1 MGASST
7 IASVRRF
14 ASLPR
19 SDQRLVLEA
28 AIWLVGVAFGLQML
42 RFSVLRN
49 RLDRLAGPR
58 VASGHAREARARLAS
73 RVSWAITAA
82 ARLPL
87 LRPCLVRAL
96 SAEVMLRR
104 RGIDARFHVGAK
116 RPRGGESLEAH
127 AWLELDGQTIVGHLP
142 NHTEYFVLSPQGRGS
157 CP

>member
-1 MGASST
+1 MGPLST
-7 IASVRRF
+7 IASMRRF

-28 AIWLVGVAFGLQML
+28 AIWLVGVACGLRVL
-42 RFSVLRN
+42 PFSVLRN

-58 VASGHAREARARLAS
+58 DASGLPLEDRARLAS
-73 RVSWAITAA
+73 RVNWAITAA
-82 ARLPL
+82 ARLKR
-87 LRPCLVRAL
+87 LRTCLVRAL

-116 RPRGGESLEAH
+116 RPRPGKPLEAH

-142 NHTEYFVLSPQGRGS
+142 NHTEYFVLSPQAQE
-157 CP
+157 